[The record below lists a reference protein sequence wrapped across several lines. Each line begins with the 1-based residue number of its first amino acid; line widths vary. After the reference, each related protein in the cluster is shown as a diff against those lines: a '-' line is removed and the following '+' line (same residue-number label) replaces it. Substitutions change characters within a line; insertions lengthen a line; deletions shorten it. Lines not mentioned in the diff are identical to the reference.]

1 MCDTFEQSQKE
12 CEQAVEIIARICH
25 EANKAYCE
33 SMEDFSQLP
42 WDEAPEWQKN
52 SAFNGVLFHMEH
64 PDALP
69 SASHESWLAEKKA
82 DGWKY
87 GPIKDADKKEHPCFV
102 PFEDLP
108 FNQQMKDVI
117 FGGICKAL
125 IPEYFPEG
133 VTTVE

>member
-1 MCDTFEQSQKE
+1 MCDTFEEGQKE
-12 CEQAVEIIARICH
+12 CEKAVEIIARICH

-42 WDEAPEWQKN
+42 WNDAPEWQRN
-52 SAFNGVLFHMEH
+52 SAINGVLFHMEH
-64 PDALP
+64 PDAQP
-69 SASHESWLAEKKA
+69 SASHESWLAEKTA

-87 GPIKDADKKEHPCFV
+87 GPVKNADKKEHPCFV
-102 PFEDLP
+102 PFEELP

-117 FGGICKAL
+117 FGGICKTM

-133 VTTVE
+133 VATTE